1 MSGSKASVIEKIN
14 RMPDEMDEFELVERL
29 YMLSRLEHSRQRCET
44 DGALS
49 DEDVSE
55 YFRQKKEMYAN
66 G

>member
-1 MSGSKASVIEKIN
+1 
-14 RMPDEMDEFELVERL
+14 MPDEMDEFELVERL

-44 DGALS
+44 EGTLS